1 MQNNNIPRVGILAW
15 EGGLVP
21 PGLKQLEKLK
31 GNSTNLESYDYPV
44 QIRRVEGASTE
55 SIVINPDE
63 TVLQRMVS
71 VMEEM
76 IEDGI
81 KAITTSCGFN
91 AIHQKRLADSVD
103 VPVFTSS
110 LMQIPFVL
118 RMLKMGRSV
127 AVLTARKASLTPLHF
142 RNCGIYDS
150 APIHIMGMEEWEEW
164 EKVLDSEVPEVD
176 MNKIEKE
183 IIDASLLAKKQYSDV
198 GAFVLECTDM
208 PPFSNAIRKATG
220 LPVFDFITLVNYVN
234 QAI

>member
-1 MQNNNIPRVGILAW
+1 MGNDSLPRIGILAW

-21 PGLKQLEKLK
+21 PGLMQLEKLK

-44 QIRRVEGASTE
+44 QIRRVEGASAE

-71 VMEEM
+71 LMKEM
-76 IEDGI
+76 IAEGV

-91 AIHQKRLADSVD
+91 AIHQKRLADSVN

-118 RMLKMGRSV
+118 RTLKKGQSV
-127 AVLTARKASLTPLHF
+127 AVITARKASLTPLHF
-142 RNCGIYDS
+142 QNCGIADL
-150 APIHIMGMEEWEEW
+150 APVHIIGMEEWEEW
-164 EKVLDSEVPEVD
+164 GKVLDSKVPGVD
-176 MNKIEKE
+176 MGLIEKE
-183 IIDASLLAKKQYSDV
+183 IIEAGLLAKKQYPDV

-208 PPFSNAIRKATG
+208 PPFSKAIRSATG

-234 QAI
+234 QAV

>member
-1 MQNNNIPRVGILAW
+1 MVNNNAPRIGILAW

-21 PGLKQLEKLK
+21 PGLMQLEKLK
-31 GNSTNLESYDYPV
+31 GNSTNVESYDYPV
-44 QIRRVEGASTE
+44 LIRRVEGASAET
-55 SIVINPDE
+55 IVLNPDE
-63 TVLQRMVS
+63 AVLQRMVS

-76 IEDGI
+76 IGEGV

-118 RMLKMGRSV
+118 RTLKEGQSV
-127 AVLTARKASLTPLHF
+127 VVITARKASLTPLHF
-142 RNCGIYDS
+142 KNCGVAASD
-150 APIHIMGMEEWEEW
+150 PVHVMGMEEWQEW
-164 EKVLDSEVPEVD
+164 EKVLDSKVPVVD
-176 MNKIEKE
+176 MDLIEKE
-183 IIDASLLAKKQYSDV
+183 IIEAGFLAKKQYPDV

-208 PPFSNAIRKATG
+208 PPFARAIREATG

-234 QAI
+234 EAI

>member
-1 MQNNNIPRVGILAW
+1 MGNHSLPRIGILAW
-15 EGGLVP
+15 EGGLIP
-21 PGLKQLEKLK
+21 PGLMQLEKLK

-44 QIRRVEGASTE
+44 QIRRVEGASAE

-76 IEDGI
+76 IAEGVT
-81 KAITTSCGFN
+81 AITTSCGFN
-91 AIHQKRLADSVD
+91 AIHQKRLADSVS

-118 RMLKMGRSV
+118 RTLKEGQSV
-127 AVLTARKASLTPLHF
+127 AVITARKASLTPLHF
-142 RNCGIYDS
+142 RNCGVADS
-150 APIHIMGMEEWEEW
+150 APVHIVGMEEWKEW
-164 EKVLDSEVPEVD
+164 GKVLDSNVPEVD
-176 MNKIEKE
+176 MGLIEKE
-183 IIDASLLAKKQYSDV
+183 IIEAGSLAKKQYPDV

-208 PPFSNAIRKATG
+208 PPFSKAIRNGTG

-234 QAI
+234 QAV

>member
-1 MQNNNIPRVGILAW
+1 MGNDSLPRIGILAW
-15 EGGLVP
+15 ERGLVP
-21 PGLKQLEKLK
+21 PGLMQLEKLK

-44 QIRRVEGASTE
+44 QIRRVEGASAE

-71 VMEEM
+71 VMKEM
-76 IEDGI
+76 IAEGV

-91 AIHQKRLADSVD
+91 AIHQKRLADSVN

-118 RMLKMGRSV
+118 RILKEGQSV
-127 AVLTARKASLTPLHF
+127 VVITARKASLTPLHF
-142 RNCGIYDS
+142 QNCGVVDL
-150 APIHIMGMEEWEEW
+150 APVHIIGMEEWEEW
-164 EKVLDSEVPEVD
+164 AKVLDSKVPEVN
-176 MNKIEKE
+176 MGLIEKE
-183 IIDASLLAKKQYSDV
+183 IIEAGILAKKQYPDV

-208 PPFSNAIRKATG
+208 PPFSKAIRNATG

-234 QAI
+234 QAV

>member
-1 MQNNNIPRVGILAW
+1 MGIDSLPRIGILAW

-21 PGLKQLEKLK
+21 PGLMQLEKLK

-44 QIRRVEGASTE
+44 QIRRVEGASAE
-55 SIVINPDE
+55 SIVIKPDE

-76 IEDGI
+76 IEEGV

-91 AIHQKRLADSVD
+91 AIHQKRLADSVS

-118 RMLKMGRSV
+118 RTLKEGQSV
-127 AVLTARKASLTPLHF
+127 VVITARKASLTPLHF
-142 RNCGIYDS
+142 RNCGVADS
-150 APIHIMGMEEWEEW
+150 DPVHVVGMEEWEEW
-164 EKVLDSEVPEVD
+164 GKVLDSNVPEVD
-176 MNKIEKE
+176 MGLIEKE
-183 IIDASLLAKKQYSDV
+183 IIEAGLMAKKQYPDV

-208 PPFSNAIRKATG
+208 PPFSQAIRNGTG

-234 QAI
+234 QAV